1 MPRPRSW
8 KARSEL
14 AAALS
19 PQLAALYPDLTV
31 SLDWE
36 TPLQLIVA
44 TVLSAQCTDERVN
57 RVTRTLF
64 PSYPDA
70 RAYADAPLEALQEA
84 VRPTG
89 FFNNK
94 ARHLKG
100 LGRRLVDVYGGE
112 VPRTMEDLLTLPGV
126 ARKTA
131 NVVLSNAFGLHE
143 GVVVDTHVKRVTH
156 RFGLTNGGR
165 SPEGGEGS
173 HEGAA
178 ARGMA
183 PLRVAVD
190 PPWPHDLPRPEA
202 ALRGVPGGR
211 SVCERREVRVT

>member
-1 MPRPRSW
+1 VARPRSW
-8 KARSEL
+8 QARSEP

-19 PQLAALYPDLTV
+19 PRPAAPLPDLTV

-64 PSYPDA
+64 PAYPDA
-70 RAYADAPLEALQEA
+70 RAYADAPLEELREA

-100 LGRRLVDVYGGE
+100 LGRRLVDVYDGE

-156 RFGLTNGGR
+156 RFGLTN
-165 SPEGGEGS
+165 E
-173 HEGAA
+173 
-178 ARGMA
+178 
-183 PLRVAVD
+183 VD
-190 PPWPHDLPRPEA
+190 PPKVEKDLMRVLPREEWHPFAWRSILHGRTVCYARKPRCA
-202 ALRGVPGGR
+202 ACPVADLCVSAGKFG
-211 SVCERREVRVT
+211 

>member
-1 MPRPRSW
+1 MRRPRSW

-19 PQLAALYPDLTV
+19 PRLAALYPDLTV

-36 TPLQLIVA
+36 TPLQLVVA

-57 RVTRTLF
+57 QVTRTLF
-64 PSYPDA
+64 PAYPDA
-70 RAYADAPLEALQEA
+70 RAYADAPLEELQEA

-100 LGRRLVDVYGGE
+100 LGQRLVDAYDGE
-112 VPRTMEDLLTLPGV
+112 VPGTMEDLLTLPGV

-156 RFGLTNGGR
+156 RFGLTN
-165 SPEGGEGS
+165 E
-173 HEGAA
+173 
-178 ARGMA
+178 
-183 PLRVAVD
+183 VD
-190 PPWPHDLPRPEA
+190 PPKVEKDLMRVLPREEWHSFA
-202 ALRGVPGGR
+202 WRSILHGR
-211 SVCERREVRVT
+211 TVCQARKPRCAECPVADLCVSAGKFG

>member
-1 MPRPRSW
+1 
-8 KARSEL
+8 
-14 AAALS
+14 
-19 PQLAALYPDLTV
+19 V

-64 PSYPDA
+64 PAYPDA
-70 RAYADAPLEALQEA
+70 RAYADAPLEELREA

-100 LGRRLVDVYGGE
+100 LGRRLVDVYDGE

-156 RFGLTNGGR
+156 RFGLTN
-165 SPEGGEGS
+165 E
-173 HEGAA
+173 
-178 ARGMA
+178 
-183 PLRVAVD
+183 VD
-190 PPWPHDLPRPEA
+190 PPKVEKDLMRVLPREEWHPFAWRSILHGRTVCYARKPRCA
-202 ALRGVPGGR
+202 ACPVADLCVSAGKFG
-211 SVCERREVRVT
+211 

>member
-1 MPRPRSW
+1 MARPRSW

-19 PQLAALYPDLTV
+19 PQLAVLYPDLTV

-36 TPLQLIVA
+36 TPLELIVA

-64 PSYPDA
+64 PAYPDA
-70 RAYADAPLEALQEA
+70 RAYADAPLEELQEA
-84 VRPTG
+84 VRQTG

-112 VPRTMEDLLTLPGV
+112 VPATMEDLLTLPGV

-131 NVVLSNAFGLHE
+131 NVVLSNAFGRHE

-156 RFGLTNGGR
+156 RFGLTN
-165 SPEGGEGS
+165 E
-173 HEGAA
+173 
-178 ARGMA
+178 
-183 PLRVAVD
+183 VD
-190 PPWPHDLPRPEA
+190 PPKVEKDLMRVLPREEWHPFA
-202 ALRGVPGGR
+202 WRSILHGR
-211 SVCERREVRVT
+211 VVCHARKPRCGECPVADLCASAGKFG

>member
-1 MPRPRSW
+1 MSRPRSR

-64 PSYPDA
+64 PAYPDA
-70 RAYADAPLEALQEA
+70 RAYADAPLAELREA

-100 LGRRLVDVYGGE
+100 LGRRIADVYGGE
-112 VPRTMEDLLTLPGV
+112 VPRTMDDLLTLPGV

-131 NVVLSNAFGLHE
+131 NVVLSNAFGHHE
-143 GVVVDTHVKRVTH
+143 GVVVDTHVKRVAH
-156 RFGLTNGGR
+156 RFGLTN
-165 SPEGGEGS
+165 E
-173 HEGAA
+173 
-178 ARGMA
+178 
-183 PLRVAVD
+183 VD
-190 PPWPHDLPRPEA
+190 PPKVEKDLMRVLPREEWHPFA
-202 ALRGVPGGR
+202 WRSILHGR
-211 SVCERREVRVT
+211 TVCHARKPRCAECPVAGLCASAGKFG

>member
-1 MPRPRSW
+1 MARPRSW

-19 PQLAALYPDLTV
+19 PRLAALYPDLTV

-64 PSYPDA
+64 PAYPDA
-70 RAYADAPLEALQEA
+70 RAYAGAPLEELREA

-100 LGRRLVDVYGGE
+100 LGRRLVDVYDGE

-156 RFGLTNGGR
+156 RFGLTN
-165 SPEGGEGS
+165 E
-173 HEGAA
+173 
-178 ARGMA
+178 
-183 PLRVAVD
+183 VD
-190 PPWPHDLPRPEA
+190 PPKVEKDLMRVLPREEWHPFAWRSILHGRTVCHARKPRCA
-202 ALRGVPGGR
+202 ACPVAGLCVSAGKFG
-211 SVCERREVRVT
+211 